1 MKSTL
6 AEVKYVSLAV
16 VDFVS
21 EKKIA
26 IETMSITQDT
36 CDLTGAWLLEVDDR
50 EIILN
55 ILTGK
60 LILGVSDVDR
70 LAKIDS
76 SLNNR
81 TLSISDFLSDAKA
94 EVGIATKLFES
105 CVESNK
111 REYAEYMSV
120 KPQERKQLPKV
131 FKKNLTPPE
140 FSTWPNEINLAN
152 PVQELQHL
160 GKLGKIQG
168 TPSTMERVLGAS
180 RLIQNLINMWRSDE
194 SERLNRVYVL
204 GEDAE
209 NTILPKSWLK
219 RLHL

>member
-1 MKSTL
+1 MRSTL

-76 SLNNR
+76 LLNIR
-81 TLSISDFLSDAKA
+81 TVSISDFLSDAKA
-94 EVGIATKLFES
+94 EVGIATKLFEGY
-105 CVESNK
+105 VESNK
-111 REYAEYMSV
+111 REYAEYMSI
-120 KPQERKQLPKV
+120 KPQERKLLPKV

-140 FSTWPNEINLAN
+140 FSAWPDEINLAD
-152 PVQELQHL
+152 PVKELQHL

-219 RLHL
+219 RLPL

>member
-1 MKSTL
+1 MRSTL

-76 SLNNR
+76 LLNNR
-81 TLSISDFLSDAKA
+81 TVSISDFLSDAKA

-105 CVESNK
+105 YVESNK

-131 FKKNLTPPE
+131 LKKNLTPPE
-140 FSTWPNEINLAN
+140 FSAWPNEINLAD
-152 PVQELQHL
+152 PVHELQNL
-160 GKLGKIQG
+160 GKLGKIRG

>member
-76 SLNNR
+76 LLNNR
-81 TLSISDFLSDAKA
+81 TVSIDDFLSDAKA

-105 CVESNK
+105 YVESNK

-140 FSTWPNEINLAN
+140 FSAWPNEINLAN
-152 PVQELQHL
+152 PVQELQNL

-219 RLHL
+219 RLPQ

>member
-81 TLSISDFLSDAKA
+81 TVSISDFLSDAKA

-105 CVESNK
+105 YVESNK

-140 FSTWPNEINLAN
+140 FDKHVA
-152 PVQELQHL
+152 
-160 GKLGKIQG
+160 
-168 TPSTMERVLGAS
+168 ER
-180 RLIQNLINMWRSDE
+180 
-194 SERLNRVYVL
+194 
-204 GEDAE
+204 
-209 NTILPKSWLK
+209 
-219 RLHL
+219 

>member
-50 EIILN
+50 EDILK

-76 SLNNR
+76 LLNNR
-81 TLSISDFLSDAKA
+81 TVSISDFLSDAKA

-105 CVESNK
+105 YVESNK

-140 FSTWPNEINLAN
+140 FSAWPNEINLAN
-152 PVQELQHL
+152 PVQELQNL

-219 RLHL
+219 RLPQ